1 MAPVVEGGG
10 DLDEGGGVEAAF
22 HGEGE
27 PLIARCGWCGGDT
40 TGEVEEAGACLVGAP
55 FFGVGDRFADLG
67 GDGGVAVAALGE
79 EGKGLEVFFALGEAI
94 GLPAGVFEVLGG
106 VVGTQSIV

>member
-1 MAPVVEGGG
+1 MAPVVDGGG

-40 TGEVEEAGACLVGAP
+40 TGEVEEAGACL
-55 FFGVGDRFADLG
+55 VGDRFADLG